1 MITKQGLKM
10 DESTLVET
18 PKAEPLRSTFAHVD
32 MIEHRL
38 RATAAL
44 LSVSENTLRTML
56 VESGIEVRRA
66 NEENPAAPAIR
77 IFDLPNV
84 FKIAEWR
91 RNKKLSKT
99 TDRKKPVVIAI
110 EIIKGGTAKSTS
122 AAEIGVQ
129 LQLLGL
135 KTLMLDIDIQA
146 NLTQLMGYEADLSA
160 DEAGM
165 NNLTQDAIVHGT
177 FATICIP
184 FAERKKLT
192 IDAGT
197 VIKYPF
203 GPSGPAIIPS
213 DTFFGDL
220 ERALE
225 KSTARELTFKR
236 FFEASMRGEVPGLNV
251 SDFDVI
257 IFDCPPSIS
266 LVSTNAIAAADIIV
280 APVRM
285 ESFAV
290 KGLSRLVS
298 EMNALSDAY
307 KGQLRIGEM
316 IVLPTFYSTN
326 VRRIGRMHD
335 KLNTYRENLSPQ
347 SIDQSEEFP
356 KSIELYLPLTLTK
369 PTCEAVKQYRV
380 FVDHLVKKIQA
391 INKAKDQTEAKS
403 AQMP

>member
-1 MITKQGLKM
+1 M
-10 DESTLVET
+10 DELTVVES
-18 PKAEPLRSTFAHVD
+18 PAKNEPPRPTFAHVD

-56 VESGIEVRRA
+56 AESGIEVRRA

-77 IFDLPNV
+77 IFDLPSI

-91 RNKKLSKT
+91 RNKKLAKT
-99 TDRKKPVVIAI
+99 PDRKKPVVIAI

-129 LQLLGL
+129 LQLLGY
-135 KTLMLDIDIQA
+135 KTMLLDIDIQA
-146 NLTQLMGYEADLSA
+146 NLTQLMGYEADLSE
-160 DEAGM
+160 DEAEI
-165 NNLTQDAIVHGT
+165 NNLTQEAIVSGT
-177 FATICIP
+177 FATICAP
-184 FAERKKLT
+184 FAERKPLT
-192 IDAGT
+192 VDVKT

-203 GPSGPAIIPS
+203 GPSGPAVIPS

-236 FFEASMRGEVPGLNV
+236 FFDASMRGEIPGLNV

-307 KGQLRIGEM
+307 KGQLKIGEM

-335 KLNTYRENLSPQ
+335 KLNMYRDNLSPQ

-369 PTCEAVKQYRV
+369 PTCDAVKQYRV

-391 INKAKDQTEAKS
+391 ISKSKDQTESKS
-403 AQMP
+403 AQAS